1 MFFSSQGPDLAQRGV
16 CAHGRQVFLGVGCE
30 NIFPGCGYV
39 WVENMSGGKYVWVE
53 ICLGVGFENIKQ
65 NKLLQYKKV
74 QRCQSP

>member
-1 MFFSSQGPDLAQRGV
+1 MFFSSQEPDLAQRGV

-39 WVENMSGGKYVWVE
+39 WGK